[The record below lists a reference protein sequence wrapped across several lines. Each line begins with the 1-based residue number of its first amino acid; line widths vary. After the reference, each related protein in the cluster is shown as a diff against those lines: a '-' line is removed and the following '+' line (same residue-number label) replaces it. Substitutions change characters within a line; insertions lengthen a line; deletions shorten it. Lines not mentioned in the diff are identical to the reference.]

1 MGQLIT
7 ILLVLFIGT
16 ENPQLVKLTTDKE
29 FKLDGF
35 TVRDSYALNEK
46 ERFVIASQKTTD
58 KGDIEGLR
66 LIYIK
71 ENKIEFTSPD
81 VGESYIY
88 RPTFY
93 KFQDNSFLIVCE
105 QGFEYSLGVDVF
117 EFKEGRILKIGNIDV
132 ASTVDNNPTS
142 IVPSMTIEKKYGDQ
156 YNFTF
161 KGQTVINPGG
171 REETK
176 IDGGLIQGIYIKET
190 GKISLMIKSK

>member
-7 ILLVLFIGT
+7 ILLILFTET
-16 ENPQLVKLTTDKE
+16 ENPRIVNLATDKT

-35 TVRDSYALNEK
+35 TVRDSYQLNEN
-46 ERFVIASQKTTD
+46 ERFVVASQQTANQA
-58 KGDIEGLR
+58 DIEGLR

-71 ENKIEFTSPD
+71 ENKIEFKSPN

-105 QGFEYSLGVDVF
+105 LGFEYSLGVDIF
-117 EFKEGRILKIGNIDV
+117 ELKEGRILKIGNIDV
-132 ASTVDNNPTS
+132 ASNTDDIPTS
-142 IVPSMTIEKKYGDQ
+142 IVPNMTIEKKYGDQ

-161 KGQTVINPGG
+161 KGETVINPGG

-176 IDGGLIQGIYIKET
+176 IDGRLIKGIYLKET

>member
-1 MGQLIT
+1 MGQLIA
-7 ILLVLFIGT
+7 ILLILFIGT
-16 ENPQLVKLTTDKE
+16 ENPQIVNLTPDKT

-35 TVRDSYALNEK
+35 LVRDSYKLNEK
-46 ERFVIASQKTTD
+46 ERFVIAAQLTAD
-58 KGDIEGLR
+58 QADIEGLR

-71 ENKIEFTSPD
+71 ENKIEFKSPG

-93 KFQDNSFLIVCE
+93 KFQDSSFLIVCE
-105 QGFEYSLGVDVF
+105 QGFEYSLGIDVF
-117 EFKEGRILKIGNIDV
+117 EFKEGRILKLGNIDV
-132 ASTVDNNPTS
+132 ASTIDDIPTS

-161 KGQTVINPGG
+161 KGETLINPGG

-176 IDGGLIQGIYIKET
+176 IDGGLIKGIYTKET
-190 GKISLMIKSK
+190 RKISLMIKSK